1 MILILRSFLLSFS
14 VCIRMIV
21 PFFVIGIASM
31 IVWTV
36 VNILTLGLASLV
48 SGPITATF
56 ISLFGIRVALAI
68 KGDMRRYE
76 LSVLILNAAR
86 YGLFIFVLNSILIWV
101 SNLATALFAS
111 WQVGEGLSFWTVKE
125 ATESAQIAFTFLW
138 LGSNAIV
145 VTVVLAAT
153 SAAMAVPLASG
164 AREASHRAPSAR
176 FFYGVWQSFLPLLCV
191 FLVTSFVQIYFQLFS
206 FLYTTVPIF
215 MSVVTLIVA
224 QTLPDFELD
233 FILKGVAATA
243 GLVWLNAWAWSAS
256 ALALLKFD
264 RDPTS
269 QPNTTRSADAP
280 TSADIRALRKSRE

>member
-1 MILILRSFLLSFS
+1 MLLIINSFILSFS

-31 IVWTV
+31 VVWTV
-36 VNILTLGLASLV
+36 LNIPTFGFAGLV

-68 KGDMRRYE
+68 KGDTRRYE
-76 LSVLILNAAR
+76 LRVLILNATR
-86 YGLFIFVLNSILIWV
+86 YGLFIFVLNSILIWIGT
-101 SNLATALFAS
+101 LATALYAS

-138 LGSNAIV
+138 VGSNAIV
-145 VTVVLAAT
+145 VTLALAAIG
-153 SAAMAVPLASG
+153 AAMAVPLASG

-191 FLVTSFVQIYFQLFS
+191 FIVTSFVQIFFQLYS
-206 FLYTTVPIF
+206 FLFAVIPILV
-215 MSVVTLIVA
+215 SVFSLIVS

-233 FILKGVAATA
+233 FILKGVAATV
-243 GLVWLNAWAWSAS
+243 GLIWLNAWAWSAS

-264 RDPTS
+264 SDPAA
-269 QPNTTRSADAP
+269 QPDSTPSADAP